1 MIERNP
7 SPLIL
12 IVYIV
17 FFKAFE
23 VLVAA
28 VEQGRAGHPHPILT
42 LIMHKLTRR
51 NTSANAVHAL
61 LQMLPKFGSDRT
73 CLGTVLRIILGLGA
87 R

>member
-1 MIERNP
+1 MIEHNL

-61 LQMLPKFGSDRT
+61 LRMLPRFGSDRT